1 MSDYGNY
8 SSDDG
13 SCDEI
18 GLPKTP
24 GAPLNANRSD
34 SEKDDDSNDNEISA
48 SNSAQSDND
57 DDDDEVNR
65 SDGPNENESN
75 AENDSSDKKSISS
88 PDESEAEQ
96 KSSESD
102 SDNNNVNSDDETNA
116 KSNQNSSPID
126 NKRNKVSD
134 DDDDDDDGHSNRNR
148 KRRNSSSDESEQD
161 DETNNVRKKRKTV
174 IHSSSDDNDDDDNGN
189 NSGGGDNDIKMNK
202 SKTEED
208 LFGELSDEDEDDQQ
222 PNRTIQMDKK
232 PMANIDDD
240 DDEDDDD
247 RVNREVDTN
256 MNEIFGG
263 VGDDDERAN
272 NENIDEEQ
280 DLPIPETRIEVE
292 IPRITANLGDSI
304 HFVKLPNFLSID
316 THPYDPQ
323 WYEDE
328 IDEDEVHDDEGRAR
342 LKLKVENTVRW
353 RNVTDEDGETHSRE
367 SNARV
372 VEWSDGSRSLHLGD
386 EIFDIQTLNL
396 LPGENNH
403 LYIRQ
408 GTGLQGQSV
417 FKTKLTFRPF
427 STESVTHRK
436 LTMSLADRSQKTQK
450 ICVLPN
456 VGKDPEAHRS
466 EMIKKEEVKL
476 KASIRKE
483 NKTKRVKDRSFTR
496 GLSNAYLDHDDE
508 DDESISIAKIKNQ
521 YKHGPGNPNLSQYSD
536 DDDESDNDD
545 DSEPDIFEKKKTADK
560 RKIVVES
567 DDDDQSD

>member
-34 SEKDDDSNDNEISA
+34 SEKEQDSNRNDNSDVA
-48 SNSAQSDND
+48 SNSGQS
-57 DDDDEVNR
+57 DDDEVNR
-65 SDGPNENESN
+65 SDEPNEVESD
-75 AENDSSDKKSISS
+75 DSSDRKSINSR
-88 PDESEAEQ
+88 DESEAEQ
-96 KSSESD
+96 KSIESD
-102 SDNNNVNSDDETNA
+102 SDKSDR
-116 KSNQNSSPID
+116 SSSPID
-126 NKRNKVSD
+126 NRRNEVSE
-134 DDDDDDDGHSNRNR
+134 DDDDGHSNVNR
-148 KRRNSSSDESEQD
+148 KRHSSSSE
-161 DETNNVRKKRKTV
+161 EANEEEMRKASKKRKTV
-174 IHSSSDDNDDDDNGN
+174 IHSSSDDDDDDDD
-189 NSGGGDNDIKMNK
+189 SGGEKMNK
-202 SKTEED
+202 PNTEED

-222 PNRTIQMDKK
+222 PNRLHTDEKS
-232 PMANIDDD
+232 MANLDD
-240 DDEDDDD
+240 DDEDDP
-247 RVNREVDTN
+247 NRDESEIDAN
-256 MNEIFGG
+256 INEIFGG
-263 VGDDDERAN
+263 GDDDERAN
-272 NENIDEEQ
+272 NSMDEEQ
-280 DLPIPETRIEVE
+280 DAPIPDTRIEVE

-342 LKLKVENTVRW
+342 LKLKVENTIRW
-353 RNVTDEDGETHSRE
+353 RNVTDENGEIESRE
-367 SNARV
+367 SNARIV
-372 VEWSDGSRSLHLGD
+372 QWSDGSMSLHLGD

-396 LPGENNH
+396 LAGENNH

-483 NKTKRVKDRSFTR
+483 NKTKRVKDRGYTR

-508 DDESISIAKIKNQ
+508 DDESTSINMIKNQ
-521 YKHGPGNPNLSQYSD
+521 YKQGANYPYVQNSED
-536 DDDESDNDD
+536 EEESDED
-545 DSEPDIFEKKKTADK
+545 DSEPVSLCFVLFHPSINSF
-560 RKIVVES
+560 I
-567 DDDDQSD
+567 

>member
-1 MSDYGNY
+1 MSDYRNY

-13 SCDEI
+13 SCDDI

-24 GAPLNANRSD
+24 GAPLNANHSD
-34 SEKDDDSNDNEISA
+34 SEKDEESNHSNQNDDSDVA
-48 SNSAQSDND
+48 SNSGQSDD
-57 DDDDEVNR
+57 EEVNR
-65 SDGPNENESN
+65 SDEPNDDDSN
-75 AENDSSDKKSISS
+75 AENYSSDKKSISS
-88 PDESEAEQ
+88 RDESEAEQ

-102 SDNNNVNSDDETNA
+102 SDNDE
-116 KSNQNSSPID
+116 KSPID
-126 NKRNKVSD
+126 SKRDKVSE
-134 DDDDDDDGHSNRNR
+134 DDDDDDGHSNESSGRR
-148 KRRNSSSDESEQD
+148 KRRSSSSEESDQEEEEQTNKVTKKRKSVIDSSSDGDSGG
-161 DETNNVRKKRKTV
+161 
-174 IHSSSDDNDDDDNGN
+174 DDDAK
-189 NSGGGDNDIKMNK
+189 INK
-202 SKTEED
+202 PNTED
-208 LFGELSDEDEDDQQ
+208 LFGELSDEDDDQQ
-222 PNRTIQMDKK
+222 TDRVSTNKQDEKS
-232 PMANIDDD
+232 NLD
-240 DDEDDDD
+240 DDEDDEGNEQ
-247 RVNREVDTN
+247 NRYQSEIDTN
-256 MNEIFGG
+256 INEIFGH
-263 VGDDDERAN
+263 GDDDERAN
-272 NENIDEEQ
+272 NSMDEEQ
-280 DLPIPETRIEVE
+280 DVPIPETRIEVE

-342 LKLKVENTVRW
+342 LKLKVENTIRW
-353 RNVTDEDGETHSRE
+353 RNVTDDDCQMQSRE

-372 VEWSDGSRSLHLGD
+372 VQWSDGSMSLHLGD

-483 NKTKRVKDRSFTR
+483 NKTKRVKDRTYTR
-496 GLSNAYLDHDDE
+496 GLSNPYLDHDDE

-521 YKHGPGNPNLSQYSD
+521 YKRGPNYPNTQFSD
-536 DDDESDNDD
+536 EEEESENDD
-545 DSEPDIFEKKKTADK
+545 SDLDIFEKKKSAEK
-560 RKIVVES
+560 RKIVFES
-567 DDDDQSD
+567 DEDDD